1 MVWIF
6 ISFLT
11 EKDPISEFNNF
22 MMARFACQRFRPNLA
37 QGPFL
42 STPYVPTRDTI
53 RVHFFHHQIED
64 ELPNVGVKTSS
75 AERISPQQHWGPSVQ
90 LNLCFP

>member
-11 EKDPISEFNNF
+11 KKDPISEFNNF
-22 MMARFACQRFRPNLA
+22 MMARLACQRFRSNLA
-37 QGPFL
+37 RGLFL
-42 STPYVPTRDTI
+42 PTPYVPTRGTM
-53 RVHFFHHQIED
+53 RVNSFHHQIED
-64 ELPNVGVKTSS
+64 DLPNVGVKTSS
-75 AERISPQQHWGPSVQ
+75 AEKIPPQQHCGPSVQ